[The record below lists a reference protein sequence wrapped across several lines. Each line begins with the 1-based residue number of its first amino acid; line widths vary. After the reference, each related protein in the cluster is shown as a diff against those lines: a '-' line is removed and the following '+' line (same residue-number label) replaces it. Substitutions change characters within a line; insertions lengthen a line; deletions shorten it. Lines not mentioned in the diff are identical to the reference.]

1 MRSVRQVTGRAM
13 PLDRADVDTDQIIP
27 AHWLRR
33 VERTGY
39 GAGLF
44 EAWRRDPAFVMNDP
58 RYSGASILVAG
69 ANFGS
74 GSSREHAVWALEEA
88 GFRAVIAPRLADIF
102 RANCLKS
109 GLVPVEL
116 DANAVTTLQRLV
128 EHDPRAEVTVDV
140 EARTV
145 VAPGVRALVVPGS
158 MVVKAQAERE
168 GLDRV
173 FRDAG
178 FEWRDAGCSMC
189 LGMNPDILG
198 PGERCASTSNRNFEG
213 RQGPGGRAHLV
224 SPAVA
229 AATAIAGHIALPED
243 LS

>member
-1 MRSVRQVTGRAM
+1 MKAVRRVTGRAM

-27 AHWLRR
+27 AHWLKR

-44 EAWRRDPAFVMNDP
+44 EAWRRDPEFVMNDP
-58 RYSGASILVAG
+58 RYAGATILVAG

-116 DANAVTTLQRLV
+116 DPNTVATLLRLV
-128 EHDPRAEVTVDV
+128 SDDPRAEITVDV

-145 VAPGVRALVVPGS
+145 EAPVVRASFALDDD
-158 MVVKAQAERE
+158 ARTRLLE
-168 GLDRV
+168 GLDDVALTLGHADEITKYESTRATWLPSL
-173 FRDAG
+173 RD
-178 FEWRDAGCSMC
+178 
-189 LGMNPDILG
+189 
-198 PGERCASTSNRNFEG
+198 
-213 RQGPGGRAHLV
+213 
-224 SPAVA
+224 
-229 AATAIAGHIALPED
+229 
-243 LS
+243 

>member
-1 MRSVRQVTGRAM
+1 MVVKAQAEREGLDRVFRDAGFEWRDAGCSMCLGMNPDILGPGERCASTSNRNFEGSAGSRRPHTPRLPGRRRRDSDRRSLRPAGRSLVRAVRRVTGRAM

-58 RYSGASILVAG
+58 RYSGATVLIAG

-102 RANCLKS
+102 RSNCLKS

-116 DANAVTTLQRLV
+116 DGDTVATLLRLV
-128 EHDPRAEVTVDV
+128 EGDPRAE
-140 EARTV
+140 
-145 VAPGVRALVVPGS
+145 
-158 MVVKAQAERE
+158 
-168 GLDRV
+168 
-173 FRDAG
+173 
-178 FEWRDAGCSMC
+178 
-189 LGMNPDILG
+189 
-198 PGERCASTSNRNFEG
+198 
-213 RQGPGGRAHLV
+213 
-224 SPAVA
+224 
-229 AATAIAGHIALPED
+229 IA
-243 LS
+243 

>member
-1 MRSVRQVTGRAM
+1 VKAVRRVTGRAM

-58 RYSGASILVAG
+58 RYSGATVLIAG

-102 RANCLKS
+102 RSNCLKS

-116 DANAVTTLQRLV
+116 DGDTVATLLRLV
-128 EHDPRAEVTVDV
+128 EGDPAAEVIVDV

-145 VAPGVRALVVPGS
+145 EAPGVRATFALEDH
-158 MVVKAQAERE
+158 ARTRLLE
-168 GLDRV
+168 GLDDIAVTLAHADEISKYETTRATWLPSL
-173 FRDAG
+173 RD
-178 FEWRDAGCSMC
+178 
-189 LGMNPDILG
+189 
-198 PGERCASTSNRNFEG
+198 
-213 RQGPGGRAHLV
+213 
-224 SPAVA
+224 
-229 AATAIAGHIALPED
+229 
-243 LS
+243 